1 MADTALIEIT
11 TVVALGGLGQWLAWR
26 LRIPAIVLLLGLGT
40 LAGPVLGF
48 LHPDE
53 VFGELIRPFIAL
65 SVGLILF
72 DGGLNLRFRELRGIG
87 GVFGRLMT
95 IGVAVTW
102 GLLALAGRYVL
113 GLTWPVAAL
122 LACILT
128 VTGPTVIGPI
138 LRHLRLRG
146 RMASLL
152 KWEGILIDPLGAI
165 LAVLVFAALEQQSL
179 NAGAWEIGSRLV
191 QTLLVGCGVG
201 IAMGL
206 VMVAAF
212 ARFWIPDFLTNPVSL
227 MLTLVA
233 FVLANTLC
241 HESGLL
247 AVTIMGMV
255 VANQHKFAIRQL
267 LEFKESLTVLLISIL
282 FVVLA
287 ARIRWEYLQGLGW
300 QSIVFLLLVILVV
313 RPVAVLVSTW
323 GKTLGWNERL
333 FLAGMAPRGVVA
345 MAVASVAALALSEGQ
360 YEGAEKLVPVTLLVV
375 FGTSGV
381 YGLLAAPL
389 ARFLHL
395 IQENPQGILF
405 VGASHWV
412 RELAILLQ
420 REGCRV
426 VLVDSNRQ
434 NITAARLAGLP
445 AIHGDALS
453 ESTRENIDYMGLG
466 RMLAVTSNNE
476 VNSLAC
482 MIYAEDFGRQEVYQ
496 LPWLAPKEKSRDPV
510 SPEHRGRLLFG
521 KDLTYSRIIEIFY
534 QGARFK
540 STKITKEFEFVKY
553 KEMYGEK
560 AYPLFVLRAG
570 ATVVV
575 ITDGPLPDIR
585 PGDTVIALVCPG
597 EGEPSNQSTGAPAST
612 SPKLSQGS
620 TDGVTASSDHG

>member
-1 MADTALIEIT
+1 MADESIVEIT
-11 TVVALGGLGQWLAWR
+11 TIVALGGLGQWLAWR

-40 LAGPVLGF
+40 LAGPVLGL

-65 SVGLILF
+65 AVGLILF

-95 IGVAVTW
+95 IGAAVTW
-102 GLLALAGRYVL
+102 GLLAVAGRLVL

-146 RMASLL
+146 RVASLL

-179 NAGAWEIGSRLV
+179 NAGVWEIGIRLI
-191 QTLLVGCGVG
+191 QTLLAGFGVG
-201 IAMGL
+201 IAMGF

-212 ARFWIPDFLTNPVSL
+212 ARFWIPDFLTNPISL

-241 HESGLL
+241 RESGLL
-247 AVTIMGMV
+247 AVTVTGMV

-267 LEFKESLTVLLISIL
+267 LEFKEALTVLLISVL

-300 QSIVFLLLVILVV
+300 QSVVFLLLVILVI
-313 RPVAVLVSTW
+313 RPVAVFVSTW
-323 GKTLGWNERL
+323 GKTLSWNERL

-345 MAVASVAALALSEGQ
+345 MAVASVAALALSQGQ

-375 FGTSGV
+375 FGTAAV

-389 ARFLHL
+389 ARFLNL

-412 RELAILLQ
+412 RELAVVLQ
-420 REGCRV
+420 REDCRV

-434 NITAARLAGLP
+434 NVTAARLAGLP
-445 AIHGDALS
+445 AIHGDALL
-453 ESTRENIDYMGLG
+453 EVTRESIDYMGLG

-496 LPWLAPKEKSRDPV
+496 LPWLPPKEKPRDPV

-521 KDLTYSRIIEIFY
+521 KDLTYSRITEIFY
-534 QGARFK
+534 QGGRFK
-540 STKITKEFEFVKY
+540 STKITKEFDFAQYREL
-553 KEMYGEK
+553 YGDK
-560 AYPLFVLRAG
+560 AYPLFVLRTG
-570 ATVVV
+570 GVVFV
-575 ITDGPLPDIR
+575 VTDAPLADIR

-597 EGEPSNQSTGAPAST
+597 KDPSSPQPPAAAASADGQSHPG
-612 SPKLSQGS
+612 
-620 TDGVTASSDHG
+620 

>member
-1 MADTALIEIT
+1 MGDASLIEIT

-40 LAGPVLGF
+40 LAGPVFGF

-95 IGVAVTW
+95 IGVAITW
-102 GLLALAGRYVL
+102 GLLALAGRFVL

-146 RMASLL
+146 RVASLL

-179 NAGAWEIGSRLV
+179 NAGAWEIGSRLL
-191 QTLLVGCGVG
+191 QTVLAGCGVG

-212 ARFWIPDFLTNPVSL
+212 ARFWIPDFLTNPISL

-233 FVLANTLC
+233 FVLANSLR

-267 LEFKESLTVLLISIL
+267 LEFKEALTVVLISIL

-287 ARIRWEYLQGLGW
+287 ARIRWEYLRGLGW
-300 QSIVFLLLVILVV
+300 ESIVFLLLLIFVI
-313 RPVAVLVSTW
+313 RPVAVFVSTW
-323 GKTLGWNERL
+323 GKTLGCNERI

-375 FGTSGV
+375 FGTAAV
-381 YGLLAAPL
+381 YGLSAAPL
-389 ARFLHL
+389 ARFLNL

-412 RELAILLQ
+412 RELAVLLQ
-420 REGCRV
+420 REGCPV

-496 LPWLAPKEKSRDPV
+496 LPWLPPKEKSRDPV
-510 SPEHRGRLLFG
+510 SPDRRGRLLFG
-521 KDLTYSRIIEIFY
+521 KDLSYSKIIEIFY

-540 STKITKEFEFVKY
+540 STKITKEFDFVKY

-570 ATVVV
+570 GTVVV
-575 ITDGPLPDIR
+575 ITDAPLPDIR
-585 PGDTVIALVCPG
+585 PGDTVIALVRPG
-597 EGEPSNQSTGAPAST
+597 EGEPSNQSAGAAAST
-612 SPKLSQGS
+612 SPKF
-620 TDGVTASSDHG
+620 